1 MSKFILV
8 IFMLGNPEPVV
19 IMDFNDGELCLERAQ
34 TVMER
39 NKEFKAECKE
49 RIDIETV

>member
-19 IMDFNDGELCLERAQ
+19 VVDFNNGDLCLERAQ
-34 TVMER
+34 IVMER
-39 NKEFKAECKE
+39 NAEFKAVCKK
-49 RIDIETV
+49 RIDVESV